1 MTIDRLD
8 IQKHRLDKIANTLGN
23 RKCWVTKKKPSR
35 KRNEAPTNRRCRWT
49 RKRRRRRRIVVYF
62 SVVVVSAFFVH

>member
-1 MTIDRLD
+1 
-8 IQKHRLDKIANTLGN
+8 
-23 RKCWVTKKKPSR
+23 VTKKKPSR

-49 RKRRRRRRIVVYF
+49 RKRRRRRIVVYF